1 MYGLLKP
8 LLFSLNPETAHNL
21 ALFAIR
27 NGLVSVSVPDKPV
40 TKFGVKFPNPIGL
53 AAGFDKNGVALEHWH
68 KLGFGFVEIG
78 TVTQH
83 PQPGNAK
90 PRLFRLRRDMALI
103 NRMGFNNRG
112 ADAIARTL
120 DISDP
125 AIPVGINIGKSKIT
139 ALRDAHIDYAYSFK
153 LLRQFAS
160 YTVVNV
166 SSPNTP
172 GLRSLQSFDMLL
184 VILDTLKSMDS
195 NHPLFVKVSPDLD
208 QAQLEDIVEL
218 IVTYDLMGLVAN
230 NTTVSR
236 SGLAVDPHIDGG
248 LSGSPL
254 THRSQQ
260 VADTARKLL
269 PDDKFLIA
277 TGGVMSANDVKARL
291 DCGADLVQVY
301 TGWVYNGPQ
310 FVKDICEAI

>member
-1 MYGLLKP
+1 
-8 LLFSLNPETAHNL
+8 
-21 ALFAIR
+21 
-27 NGLVSVSVPDKPV
+27 
-40 TKFGVKFPNPIGL
+40 
-53 AAGFDKNGVALEHWH
+53 
-68 KLGFGFVEIG
+68 
-78 TVTQH
+78 
-83 PQPGNAK
+83 
-90 PRLFRLRRDMALI
+90 
-103 NRMGFNNRG
+103 
-112 ADAIARTL
+112 
-120 DISDP
+120 
-125 AIPVGINIGKSKIT
+125 
-139 ALRDAHIDYAYSFK
+139 
-153 LLRQFAS
+153 
-160 YTVVNV
+160 
-166 SSPNTP
+166 
-172 GLRSLQSFDMLL
+172 
-184 VILDTLKSMDS
+184 
-195 NHPLFVKVSPDLD
+195 
-208 QAQLEDIVEL
+208 LEDIVEL